1 MGCFA
6 KFIKDR
12 NSKAGN
18 MGVPPYFVFDIC
30 SDSGFPHYRFFS
42 WFWFGPP
49 LLHFFFLLIV
59 LRMLHM
65 IGSSCSAN
73 LVRIAT
79 SDAITFFPF
88 YLRKDNGY

>member
-18 MGVPPYFVFDIC
+18 MGVPPYFVFDFC

-49 LLHFFFLLIV
+49 LFAFLFSFNSIKNVAYDRFEL
-59 LRMLHM
+59 
-65 IGSSCSAN
+65 
-73 LVRIAT
+73 
-79 SDAITFFPF
+79 
-88 YLRKDNGY
+88 